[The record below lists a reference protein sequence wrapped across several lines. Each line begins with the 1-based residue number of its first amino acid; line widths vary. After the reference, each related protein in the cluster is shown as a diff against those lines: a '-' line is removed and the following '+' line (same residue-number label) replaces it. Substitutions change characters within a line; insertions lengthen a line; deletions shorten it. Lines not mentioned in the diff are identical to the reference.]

1 MRERIP
7 GRSGKGVMTMY
18 LGMNS
23 NLNSNFFSSMLGSNS
38 TGSGFGSL
46 YSSLADYA
54 SIKNG
59 SYGKLVKAY
68 YSQMS
73 TDDKTSTKKNS
84 TTKVKEKEQDD
95 TTKKNLTE
103 TKTKSDALK
112 KSAGALVDVG
122 KKSLFTKVDVK
133 DEETGKTTQ
142 QYDTDKIYKAVKQF
156 ASDYN
161 ALIADTAK
169 STSTSVARKGI
180 TLKGEISARKD
191 MLADIGITINSDNTL
206 SVDEEKFK
214 ASDMRDVKDLFNGSH
229 SLGAK
234 VYQKAME
241 INNLSTSAASSTSL
255 YNSNA
260 TYAASY
266 AGTLYNGSL

>member
-1 MRERIP
+1 
-7 GRSGKGVMTMY
+7 MY

-23 NLNSNFFSSMLGSNS
+23 HLNSNFFSSMMGTSS
-38 TGSGFGSL
+38 MGGGFGSL

-68 YSQMS
+68 YAEMS
-73 TDDKTSTKKNS
+73 GDDTSTKKKTSN
-84 TTKVKEKEQDD
+84 TKVKEKTEDE
-95 TTKKNLTE
+95 TVKKSLTE
-103 TKTKSDALK
+103 TKTKADAMK
-112 KSAGALVDVG
+112 TSASALMDVG

-161 ALIADTAK
+161 ALIADTSK
-169 STSTSVARKGI
+169 SSNISIARKGI
-180 TLKGEISARKD
+180 TLKGEVTARKD
-191 MLADIGITINSDNTL
+191 MLEDIGITINADNTL

-214 ASDMRDVKDLFNGSH
+214 GADMRDVKDLFNGSH
-229 SLGAK
+229 SLSAK
-234 VYQKAME
+234 VYQKAVE
-241 INNLSTSAASSTSL
+241 VNNLSTSAASSTSM
-255 YNSNA
+255 YNKNA
-260 TYAASY
+260 AYVASY
-266 AGTLYNGSL
+266 SGTFYNGSF

>member
-1 MRERIP
+1 
-7 GRSGKGVMTMY
+7 MY
-18 LGMNS
+18 FGLNS
-23 NLNSNFFSSMLGSNS
+23 NLNSNFFSSMLGTSS

-68 YSQMS
+68 YAQMS
-73 TDDKTSTKKNS
+73 DDDTSTKKTSS
-84 TTKVKEKEQDD
+84 TTTKTKEKAESDAA
-95 TTKKNLTE
+95 KKTLTE

-112 KSAGALVDVG
+112 TSAGALVDVG

-161 ALIADTAK
+161 ALIADVGK
-169 STSTSVARKGI
+169 SSNTSIARKGI
-180 TLKGEISARKD
+180 TLKGEMTARKD
-191 MLADIGITINSDNTL
+191 MLEDVGITINADNTL
-206 SVDEEKFK
+206 TVDEEKFK
-214 ASDMRDVKDLFNGSH
+214 EADMRDVKDLFNGSH

-234 VYQKAME
+234 VYQKAAE
-241 INNLSTSAASSTSL
+241 INNLSTSAASSDST
-255 YNSNA
+255 YNKNA
-260 TYAASY
+260 TYVASY
-266 AGTLYNGSL
+266 AGTFYNGSL